1 MNVTNGSKDQHGTLN
16 PQITVTNVISA
27 VILLLTS
34 VFGLVMNILYIWVLK
49 FRMRQNVNTTWF
61 FHLIVTNLIFVLDL
75 PFLAAYV
82 LRNCVW
88 GFGNFMCKI
97 NNTLVNTCVHSAAFF
112 LTAVSLERFFLVH
125 YPLWYRQN
133 MTVHRASIICI
144 AMWGVAFLCSSPYLV
159 LCHVEEKGNVTVCC
173 SELAISWTEGDLQK
187 LHLETAWGFFIF
199 HFALSFVLPF
209 FLLSIF
215 NLLIGLKIRAGR
227 LAKSRKPYA
236 LILIAVVSFFM
247 SWTPYH
253 IRNGMIVEKG
263 KFPEDVLRIL
273 VLLTTVCSC
282 VNSCLTPM
290 LYLFIVDNFNK
301 EFKKSVRLLIRS
313 VI

>member
-88 GFGNFMCKI
+88 GFGNFM
-97 NNTLVNTCVHSAAFF
+97 SFF

-159 LCHVEEKGNVTVCC
+159 LCHIEEK
-173 SELAISWTEGDLQK
+173 
-187 LHLETAWGFFIF
+187 
-199 HFALSFVLPF
+199 
-209 FLLSIF
+209 
-215 NLLIGLKIRAGR
+215 GLKIRAGR

-236 LILIAVVSFFM
+236 LILIVVVSFFM

-313 VI
+313 VIK